1 MERIQ
6 YESDNHRTNY
16 QELHQKI
23 AFHEAGHAAAIY
35 FNNKDKQL
43 LPVHFAIKVK
53 KPTTSCPQW
62 FAEVVDGQLIHDLY
76 SEVVDHSSLS
86 ESEQLNFQQA
96 YEADVINL
104 LVGPLAEAKFIAE
117 RDGRPLD
124 RNSITLTEL
133 KNYGGA
139 SDINKAYNHLKLC
152 SGSSRPQKTE
162 EKILELFNQAF
173 LFTSNPVY
181 WKTIATL
188 ADYILTTEREVI
200 PCDEIITVLEFAL
213 ELKSFTSGKQ

>member
-23 AFHEAGHAAAIY
+23 AYHEAGHAAAIHL
-35 FNNKDKQL
+35 NNKDKQL

-53 KPTTSCPQW
+53 KPNTSCSRW

-76 SEVVDHSSLS
+76 SNVVDHSSLTKL
-86 ESEQLNFQQA
+86 EQLNFQQA

-117 RDGRPLD
+117 RDGKSLH
-124 RNSITLTEL
+124 RNSIALTEL
-133 KNYGGA
+133 KNYGGV
-139 SDINKAYNHLKLC
+139 SDINKAYQHLKLC
-152 SGSSRPQKTE
+152 SGLSQPQKIE
-162 EKILELFNQAF
+162 EKISELFNQAF
-173 LFTSNPVY
+173 LFISKPVY

-188 ADYILTTEREVI
+188 ADYILASEREEI
-200 PCDEIITVLEFAL
+200 ACDEIISILDFVL
-213 ELKSFTSGKQ
+213 ELKSFSSGKP

>member
-6 YESDNHRTNY
+6 YESDMYRTNY

-23 AFHEAGHAAAIY
+23 AYHEAGHAAAIY
-35 FNNKDKQL
+35 INNRDKQL

-117 RDGRPLD
+117 QDGKFLH

-133 KNYGGA
+133 KNYGGT

-152 SGSSRPQKTE
+152 SGLSQPQKIE
-162 EKILELFNQAF
+162 DKIFELFNQAY
-173 LFTSNPVY
+173 LFTSNSVY
-181 WKTIATL
+181 WKTITTL
-188 ADYILTTEREVI
+188 AEYILTSESEFI
-200 PCDEIITVLEFAL
+200 PCDEIITVLDSVL
-213 ELKSFTSGKQ
+213 ELKSFASGKQ